1 MTKIEGNKAIFTPSI
16 RRTQITFLPS
26 IKRTDTTFAPEI
38 PRTQSTL
45 SPEIVR
51 TDPTI
56 QVISPFENVWI
67 IDLNGKYVMD
77 LNLQRA
83 VAWQI
88 TN

>member
-38 PRTQSTL
+38 PRTQSMF

-56 QVISPFENVWI
+56 QVISPFETAYLVDS
-67 IDLNGKYVMD
+67 DLKYLTD
-77 LNLQRA
+77 STGLKFT
-83 VAWQI
+83 AWQI
-88 TN
+88 TA